1 MRLICFWVFPIFFV
15 CDYDYFFQ
23 SQDGKSLLEWTQEK
37 AEAVNL
43 SEIKPSLKNELKKE
57 ADAAKNSWR
66 VLSEYRP
73 TSVCNDIEFF
83 YHIVK
88 TCLSMQ

>member
-1 MRLICFWVFPIFFV
+1 M
-15 CDYDYFFQ
+15 
-23 SQDGKSLLEWTQEK
+23 
-37 AEAVNL
+37 NL

-73 TSVCNDIEFF
+73 TSVCRFTGYPETTNHYENTPMQYTENVLVVKVKVLSRFF
-83 YHIVK
+83 FIFFLFLLK
-88 TCLSMQ
+88 T